1 MEAKK
6 QEPESGSDWNIYI
19 VHEPARFGGPF
30 GVYVDKCV
38 ESVFDRIA
46 KPVKILMEIPEKGPL
61 AHKFERAMKDY
72 AVKFA
77 PGWYDIP
84 IDYLLS
90 SLGDVLRDDFERD
103 MCAHYASM
111 MDLE

>member
-6 QEPESGSDWNIYI
+6 QESESESDWNLYI

-30 GVYVDKCV
+30 GVYVDKWV

-61 AHKFERAMKDY
+61 AHKFARAMKDY
-72 AVKFA
+72 AIKFA